1 MMRLARS
8 NSMFIALTCSFP
20 EDWAVFVNQSLAWYD
35 SIIPC
40 CWLSILTLN
49 AIGELVILIFYIFFK
64 VTWAVLQSAHPP
76 EIMANL
82 SGTGK
87 KRWKEMAHVFHLAR
101 ALCESLRTVSAMKI
115 FFFYKSPCSL
125 FTIIA
130 RAIKIAP
137 AWCALLCWFGTSG
150 QKSRTALLLRSW
162 KQAEKGRSRWLVSSS
177 LRDDLPPFPVLRA
190 ISGSRALVRR
200 RLCMLMNLGSRPLQ
214 MCFGVDDAGWRGKA
228 AWMGR

>member
-1 MMRLARS
+1 
-8 NSMFIALTCSFP
+8 
-20 EDWAVFVNQSLAWYD
+20 
-35 SIIPC
+35 
-40 CWLSILTLN
+40 
-49 AIGELVILIFYIFFK
+49 
-64 VTWAVLQSAHPP
+64 
-76 EIMANL
+76 MANL

-87 KRWKEMAHVFHLAR
+87 KAVEGDGSRVPPCTCLVRVTANRFGNEN
-101 ALCESLRTVSAMKI
+101 I
-115 FFFYKSPCSL
+115 FFYKSPCSL